1 LNLGISMLS
10 RLTFSRET
18 MALLEEWSKKLHLRP
33 NVMARNALMYSLE
46 HHPCLSS
53 IQPDNSLIGGKE
65 MNLLTLLGDD
75 QEIYIML
82 VIEKY
87 NQKLSDVKLGITINH
102 HVGLAMREE
111 SFLNLV
117 SGV

>member
-1 LNLGISMLS
+1 MLS
-10 RLTFSRET
+10 RITFSRDT
-18 MALLEEWSKKLHLRP
+18 SALIEEWGKRLHLRP
-33 NVMARNALMYSLE
+33 NIIARNALMYSLE
-46 HHPCLSS
+46 NDPVLPS
-53 IQPDNSLIGGKE
+53 IQTDNSLIGGKE

-87 NQKLSDVKLGITINH
+87 HQKLSDLELAVVMNH
-102 HVGLAMREE
+102 HVGLAMKEE
-111 SFLNLV
+111 SFLNII